1 MDVHHKSP
9 EHKVRGCLIFCC
21 TFCITFQINYRR
33 TSPLRAPLCITPL
46 HFSANLPYP
55 SHTLLPDPKTPTP
68 SLLSLQIECH
78 QYGYLDSLFILPT
91 TVSISVMI
99 WDINPSF
106 NSQPGGP
113 GVTVWSFTQNLPS
126 TFKPTRD
133 QGPNWYSI
141 QISQPHKGVT
151 PRENFSDK
159 LNFKWIL
166 NK

>member
-1 MDVHHKSP
+1 MYITKAPSRRSEDVYY
-9 EHKVRGCLIFCC
+9 VVVL
-21 TFCITFQINYRR
+21 FCITFQINCLR
-33 TSPLRAPLCITPL
+33 TSPLRAPLWITPP
-46 HFSANLPYP
+46 HFSANLLYP
-55 SHTLLPDPKTPTP
+55 LHTLLPDPTTPTP
-68 SLLSLQIECH
+68 PLLSLQSECH
-78 QYGYLDSLFILPT
+78 QYGYLGSLFILPT
-91 TVSISVMI
+91 AVSISVMI

-113 GVTVWSFTQNLPS
+113 GVAVWSFTQNLPS